1 METIS
6 AVAAIVLLF
15 VVTVAAQT
23 AVSIQQS
30 QRQNAIALKR
40 YEWKSLV
47 QILKDGEIKSE
58 QLAIVSFDRDG
69 NLQTNVV
76 TKTPE
81 PKLPEHGLRGLIA
94 KNKKKEFM
102 EKIDDLRQLAN
113 AYRDLR
119 PDQMQRFHNEA
130 KVIPEGNLIRMQNHD
145 VLQRGDSMT
154 MWFDPVKNRQRRV
167 EIATLLDQKTVRIVS
182 EFEAVSESGPTYMA
196 RSQINYAGSSLI
208 IITQNF
214 DYTPA
219 KKSGKSGNEIGNSNR
234 GRSNDLPSGQQ
245 QW

>member
-1 METIS
+1 MKTIS

-94 KNKKKEFM
+94 KNKKKEAETDATATTIRLAPLQNVDPGKLLGAAVM
-102 EKIDDLRQLAN
+102 EAAKGGHVGSIAITSELLAAIN
-113 AYRDLR
+113 
-119 PDQMQRFHNEA
+119 
-130 KVIPEGNLIRMQNHD
+130 
-145 VLQRGDSMT
+145 
-154 MWFDPVKNRQRRV
+154 
-167 EIATLLDQKTVRIVS
+167 QK
-182 EFEAVSESGPTYMA
+182 
-196 RSQINYAGSSLI
+196 
-208 IITQNF
+208 
-214 DYTPA
+214 
-219 KKSGKSGNEIGNSNR
+219 
-234 GRSNDLPSGQQ
+234 
-245 QW
+245 